1 MTKTDLYTSGGEF
14 TLPNGD
20 NYIGGF
26 HIHIDQG
33 AMVGS
38 FHKTE
43 QHDLLTPV
51 NDQVRSYVL
60 GVQNELRRNP
70 SPIIPTV
77 SSSGGGGGGG
87 GGGY

>member
-26 HIHIDQG
+26 HIHVNQG

-38 FHKTE
+38 FHKVE
-43 QHDLLTPV
+43 QHDLLTPS
-51 NDQVRSYVL
+51 NSQVRSYVL
-60 GVQNELRRNP
+60 SVQNELKRNP
-70 SPIIPTV
+70 LPI
-77 SSSGGGGGGG
+77 SSASVSGGGGG
-87 GGGY
+87 Y

>member
-1 MTKTDLYTSGGEF
+1 MIKTDLYTSGGEF

-20 NYIGGF
+20 DYIGGF
-26 HIHIDQG
+26 HIHVNLG

-51 NDQVRSYVL
+51 NSQVRSYVL
-60 GVQNELRRNP
+60 SVQNELKTNP
-70 SPIIPTV
+70 LPRSSASV
-77 SSSGGGGGGG
+77 SSGGGG
-87 GGGY
+87 Y

>member
-14 TLPNGD
+14 ILPNGD
-20 NYIGGF
+20 DYIGGF
-26 HIHIDQG
+26 HIHITQG

-51 NDQVRSYVL
+51 NNQVRSYVL
-60 GVQNELRRNP
+60 SVRNELKRNS
-70 SPIIPTV
+70 SPITPTV

-87 GGGY
+87 GGY